1 MINLVPEQSDVIQGL
16 RFQLPTQISNE
27 SPNFT
32 KQVDSQQ
39 ALKAILGDVPGPMQG
54 GPISPDFAL
63 ELLRI
68 LREESYDLIIEFGSG
83 TSTLLILR
91 ALELFDSDRDDGT
104 NDSPR
109 LLTFE
114 HSEINFQN
122 TTELVSQCE
131 NRHQLGLIVNDL
143 SPWSDST
150 GEYSY
155 YSCIQSISDTLRS
168 LNCELSQSDSPRTLR
183 LLILINGPSESTG
196 RWARYPAVPLVLNV
210 CSSMDAAI
218 DFLLDD
224 VISEEGRELSVAWQ
238 DIFVLFGL
246 DYQCEELGLGRA
258 GLHFKLTSL
267 ASINTSQNR
276 CNELLAVRCDQDAIA
291 SEALRLSQLFTELE
305 VAEQHS
311 WQELQQAQQARDQ
324 QDAQIKA
331 FAAELETTKAER
343 DALATDKEAAA
354 KAAAELQQQ
363 LNHHTQALQQ
373 AHTARDQQDA
383 QIKAFAAELETTKA
397 ERDALATDKEAA
409 AKAAAELQQQ

>member
-1 MINLVPEQSDVIQGL
+1 MSESKRDQPDSSHQAEDFINPVPEQSDVIQGL

-27 SPNFT
+27 SPNFS

-63 ELLRI
+63 KLLRI

-131 NRHQLGLIVNDL
+131 NRHQLDLIVNDL

-196 RWARYPAVPLVLNV
+196 RWARYPAVPLVLNA

-238 DIFVLFGL
+238 GIFVLFGL

-267 ASINTSQNR
+267 AGINTSQNR
-276 CNELLAVRCDQDAIA
+276 RNELLAVRCDKDAIA

-305 VAEQHS
+305 VAEQH
-311 WQELQQAQQARDQ
+311 
-324 QDAQIKA
+324 
-331 FAAELETTKAER
+331 
-343 DALATDKEAAA
+343 
-354 KAAAELQQQ
+354 
-363 LNHHTQALQQ
+363 
-373 AHTARDQQDA
+373 
-383 QIKAFAAELETTKA
+383 
-397 ERDALATDKEAA
+397 
-409 AKAAAELQQQ
+409 